1 MVRSG
6 WSHATIHHEIFI
18 TFLAL
23 PITQT
28 RRTFRFGGFVRYL
41 HGSRGLLLIV
51 FDLFEVRIHHIFILR

>member
-1 MVRSG
+1 MLIVGLNWAAVVLMTLR
-6 WSHATIHHEIFI
+6 
-18 TFLAL
+18 AL

-28 RRTFRFGGFVRYL
+28 RRTLRFGGFVRYL